1 MVYSATMYALLC
13 GVPSEKYLQKQFLLL
28 IFAVIICLFFSKLNY
43 KVLDKFALPIYF
55 IVFLFLVAV
64 LFQKGYRGVHR
75 WLKVWKIT
83 FQPSMLAKY
92 AIIIF
97 VSHILKDEER
107 VKSFK
112 RGVLPVIAFT
122 LIYGALLGLEPS
134 MGMMVLIT
142 LTAIAT
148 MIISGVKPKYIL
160 LIVLLLIGGFI
171 FAAYK
176 IPYVKHRIDLFLNR
190 SSGQVRTAILGIG
203 SGGLL
208 GVGLGSGRCKMLV
221 VAYPHTDFMF
231 ATIAEE
237 LGFVGVVMLFFLYF
251 ALMVRGFKI
260 ALKAP
265 DRFSSL
271 LSFGI
276 TFCIV
281 LNAIIHIAVSTG
293 LCPPTGLPLPF
304 LSASGSAL
312 VSDFAAVGILLNI
325 SKKRIE

>member
-1 MVYSATMYALLC
+1 MLILAIAVC
-13 GVPSEKYLQKQFLLL
+13 IFL
-28 IFAVIICLFFSKLNY
+28 SKFNY
-43 KVLDKFALPIYF
+43 KVLDKLALPLYF
-55 IVFLFLVAV
+55 IVLIFLIAV

-75 WLKVWKIT
+75 WLRIWKIT

-92 AIIIF
+92 AIIILI
-97 VSHILKDEER
+97 SHILKDEE
-107 VKSFK
+107 KLQSFSK
-112 RGVLPVIAFT
+112 GVFPVMLYT

-148 MIISGVKPKYIL
+148 MIVSGVKPKYIL
-160 LIVLLLIGGFI
+160 LISLLLLGGFI
-171 FAAYK
+171 LAAYK
-176 IPYVKHRIDLFLNR
+176 IPYVRHRIDIFLNK

-203 SGGLL
+203 SGGFF

-237 LGFVGVVMLFFLYF
+237 LGFAGVLMLLFLYF
-251 ALMVRGFKI
+251 ALMIKGFKI

-276 TFCIV
+276 TFCII
-281 LNAIIHIAVSTG
+281 LNAVIHIGVSTG

-312 VSDFAAVGILLNI
+312 ISDFAAIGVLLNI
-325 SKKRIE
+325 SKKKIE